1 MNAPLGS
8 PAGAAA
14 ASPCAAAGR
23 SAGDPSPAVP
33 EAALAALPE
42 VALHPNRAAFEGV
55 LTLIETPSD
64 KAPDGARGH
73 RIILSR
79 EAVAA
84 ALPSLIGMAVN
95 FRDDWSGHNPRQKAG
110 IITAAAIHGKQ
121 LRVRGLVYA
130 RDFPEIVAR
139 AAREDAERG
148 AGSLGMS
155 FEMVGGHVRDM
166 RSKIWRLWRLTFVG
180 AAVLERERAA
190 WRSSS
195 FCILP
200 STQDAQS
207 PSLSGS
213 LPLQPADPRRVQHSR
228 SNHPQA
234 GQAQAGS
241 ARSVAA

>member
-1 MNAPLGS
+1 MNSSLGS
-8 PAGAAA
+8 PASAAA
-14 ASPCAAAGR
+14 ASLPPASPPPAAR
-23 SAGDPSPAVP
+23 EPA
-33 EAALAALPE
+33 LLALPE
-42 VALHPNRAAFEGV
+42 VAPHPNRAAFEGV

-79 EAVAA
+79 EAVEA

-95 FRDDWSGHNPRQKAG
+95 FKDDWSGHNPRQKAG
-110 IITAAAIHGKQ
+110 IITAAAIHGRQ

-130 RDFPEIVAR
+130 RDFPEIVSR
-139 AAREDAERG
+139 AAGEDANRG
-148 AGSLGMS
+148 GGTLGMS

-180 AAVLERERAA
+180 AAVLDRERAA

-195 FCILP
+195 FRILP
-200 STQDAQS
+200 AAQDAPS

-213 LPLQPADPRRVQHSR
+213 LLRRPDDSPRVLHSR
-228 SNHPQA
+228 SHHPQTA
-234 GQAQAGS
+234 QAQAGS